1 MVNYQNSKIY
11 KIIDIG
17 GNMCYI
23 GSTTKDFLSKR
34 MTEHRNHYSQWK
46 IGKAG
51 NVSAFLIFDTYGVE
65 NCRIELI
72 ELCPC
77 NSRDELHQ
85 REGHY
90 IRTLLCVNKLIAGR
104 TKQEYRADTM
114 DKIIEYRTENREE
127 INTNQR
133 AYFQKNKEVI
143 LAKQKER
150 FDCLCGKTYS
160 RTMKSQHMQ
169 TKAHMKYMETY
180 HIDT

>member
-23 GSTTKDFLSKR
+23 GSTTKNYLSKR
-34 MTEHRNHYSQWK
+34 MTEHRNHYSQWLN
-46 IGKAG
+46 GKPG
-51 NVSAFLIFDTYGVE
+51 NVSAFQIFDTYGVE

-90 IRTLLCVNKLIAGR
+90 IRNLLCVNKLIAGR
-104 TKQEYRADTM
+104 TKPEYRHETM
-114 DKIIEYRTENREE
+114 DKITEYRNKNREE

-133 AYFQKNKEVI
+133 AYYQKNKEVI
-143 LAKQKER
+143 LAKEKER
-150 FDCLCGKTYS
+150 SDCVCGKTYS
-160 RTMKSQHMQ
+160 RSTKYNHMKS
-169 TKAHMKYMETY
+169 KAHIRFIANP
-180 HIDT
+180 IDT